1 MNKKSNDIVTS
12 YPADHPINT
21 YILQQSKDQIYA
33 SLIKEFKTWDPTA
46 N

>member
-21 YILQQSKDQIYA
+21 YKLQQYKDQIYA
-33 SLIKEFKTWDPTA
+33 STWDHTV